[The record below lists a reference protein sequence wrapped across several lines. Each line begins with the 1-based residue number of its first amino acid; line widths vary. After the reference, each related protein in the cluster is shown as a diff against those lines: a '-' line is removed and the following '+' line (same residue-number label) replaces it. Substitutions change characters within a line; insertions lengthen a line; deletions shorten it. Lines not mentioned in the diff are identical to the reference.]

1 VKKVIQILIG
11 CVVSAAMLYLAFKDM
26 KFAELRES
34 FSQIAWWPVLPFIA
48 IFGVHVFLR
57 SLRWRYLL
65 PEAKRQAPTIRQL
78 FDSML
83 LGNFATFLLPFRPGE
98 VIRPLIL
105 SRWTE
110 YSFATAFV
118 SVVIE
123 RFFDLAAVLVTF
135 FILIQLL
142 PDVPPW
148 LHVAAYSLGSVA
160 SGLLF
165 FLIGGCLFPN
175 FISSLVRVCAKPLP
189 TKIETFVVSFS
200 SDLLKG
206 AAVIKS
212 PKRLAIILGLTVCV
226 WLTAYLQF
234 QALLF
239 IFPHDRSFLLSVALG
254 VFVALAIALPTTPGF
269 VGAFQVGCV
278 EAARFFAYP
287 VSAAQVYS
295 LVVHGLTYVVFIVI
309 GVWLLNIHNL
319 NLFQL
324 RKEAERGS

>member
-1 VKKVIQILIG
+1 
-11 CVVSAAMLYLAFKDM
+11 
-26 KFAELRES
+26 
-34 FSQIAWWPVLPFIA
+34 
-48 IFGVHVFLR
+48 
-57 SLRWRYLL
+57 
-65 PEAKRQAPTIRQL
+65 
-78 FDSML
+78 
-83 LGNFATFLLPFRPGE
+83 
-98 VIRPLIL
+98 
-105 SRWTE
+105 
-110 YSFATAFV
+110 
-118 SVVIE
+118 
-123 RFFDLAAVLVTF
+123 
-135 FILIQLL
+135 
-142 PDVPPW
+142 
-148 LHVAAYSLGSVA
+148 
-160 SGLLF
+160 
-165 FLIGGCLFPN
+165 
-175 FISSLVRVCAKPLP
+175 
-189 TKIETFVVSFS
+189 VVSFS

>member
-1 VKKVIQILIG
+1 MKRVAQISIG
-11 CVVSAAMLYLAFKDM
+11 SLVSALMLYLAFKDM

-34 FSQIAWWPVLPFIA
+34 FSQIAWWPVVPFLA
-48 IFGVHVFLR
+48 IFGVHVILR
-57 SLRWRYLL
+57 SWRWRFLL
-65 PEAKRQAPTIRQL
+65 PEAQRQPPTIRQL

-98 VIRPLIL
+98 IIRPLIL
-105 SRWTE
+105 SRWSE
-110 YSFATAFV
+110 YSFATAFI

-123 RFFDLAAVLVTF
+123 RFFDLAAVLISF

-148 LHVAAYSLGSVA
+148 LHVAAYSLGTMA

-165 FLIGGCLFPN
+165 FLIGGCLFPAVL
-175 FISSLVRVCAKPLP
+175 SSLVGVCAKPLP
-189 TKIETFVVSFS
+189 ERLRRFVVNFS
-200 SDLLKG
+200 NDLLKG

-212 PKRLAIILGLTVCV
+212 PRRLVIILALTALV

-295 LVVHGLTYVVFIVI
+295 LVVHGLTYIVFIVI
-309 GVWLLNIHNL
+309 GVWLLNVHNL

-324 RKEAERGS
+324 RKEAERGT